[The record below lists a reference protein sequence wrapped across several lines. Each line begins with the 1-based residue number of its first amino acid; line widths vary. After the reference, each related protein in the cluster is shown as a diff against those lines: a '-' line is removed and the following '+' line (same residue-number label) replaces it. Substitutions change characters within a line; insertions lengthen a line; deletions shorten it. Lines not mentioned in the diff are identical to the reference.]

1 MVRKLAYVTVA
12 ISLLAIVLGFGYL
25 RLFCP
30 PLDSGLLK
38 TIPYHVVIAHRGAS
52 YLAPEET
59 APAFMLARDLGA
71 DYLEL
76 DVQRTKDHVLVALHD
91 DTLERTTN
99 VARVFPSRAK
109 ENIENFTLSEVKQL
123 DAGSWFNATYPQRAR
138 PAFAGLKILT
148 LEEIIVLAESGERKP
163 GLCIE
168 MKSPAHHPGYED
180 ELVGLLRRKGWLAA
194 SPGSGTA
201 KVLFQSFSKASLS
214 RLKELVPDIPRIYLI
229 GKDMADTRGW
239 TALIAEAR
247 DMATGIG
254 PAGNIAW
261 PWNVRKAHA
270 ASLIVYTYTIDVL
283 WQFRVLAS
291 FGVDS
296 FYTNR
301 CDLLMT
307 YYGKP
312 LQVTPADILRKCGY

>member
-1 MVRKLAYVTVA
+1 MLRKLFYVAVA
-12 ISLLAIVLGFGYL
+12 VGLLAIVFGFGYL
-25 RLFCP
+25 RLFCSP
-30 PLDSGLLK
+30 IDSGRLK
-38 TIPYHVVIAHRGAS
+38 AIPYHAVIAHRGAS

-59 APAFMLARDLGA
+59 MPAFMLARDLGA

-99 VARVFPSRAK
+99 VAQLFPVRAK
-109 ENIENFTLSEVKQL
+109 DNIETFTLSEVKQL
-123 DAGSWFNATYPQRAR
+123 DAGSWFNAKYPERAR
-138 PAFAGLKILT
+138 PAFAGVKILT
-148 LEEIIVLAESGERKP
+148 IEEIIVLAESGERKP
-163 GLCIE
+163 SLCIE
-168 MKSPAHHPGYED
+168 MKSPAHHSGYED
-180 ELVGLLRRKGWLAA
+180 ELVDLLKRKGWLTVF
-194 SPGSGTA
+194 PKSGIS
-201 KVLFQSFSKASLS
+201 KVFFQSFSKASLL
-214 RLKELVPDIPRIYLI
+214 RLKELAPDVPRVYLI
-229 GKDMADTRGW
+229 DKDMADKEGW
-239 TALIAEAR
+239 TKLVAEAR

-254 PAGNIAW
+254 PVGNIAW

-270 ASLIVYTYTIDVL
+270 AGLVVYPYTVDAP
-283 WQFRVLAS
+283 WQFRVLGA

-312 LQVTPADILRKCGY
+312 LQAAPGDILRKCGY